1 MNMTQKNLFREG
13 EVLFTK
19 EECEFIKNG
28 IQDSP
33 AGTSSDDIHRR
44 YEEFLILDVKILDLI
59 FEKIKK
65 YGVKKIKEG
74 RVLCYKKGCFFNMH
88 TDAYVGKTHR
98 YKTVLIQL
106 SDENDYEGGELIIEN
121 KIMDKKI
128 GTTVMIDATVLH
140 GMKVLKNGV
149 RFSFVIWLDR
159 EDMGLKNMETNKII

>member
-1 MNMTQKNLFREG
+1 MNMKEKVSFNLG

-19 EECEFIKNG
+19 EECEFIKKG
-28 IQDSP
+28 IENSP
-33 AGTSSDDIHRR
+33 AGTSSDDMHRR
-44 YEEFLILDVKILDLI
+44 YEEFLILDDEILNLI
-59 FEKIKK
+59 FEKIKNF
-65 YGVKKIKEG
+65 GVKKIKEG
-74 RVLCYKKGCFFNMH
+74 RILCYKKGCFFNMH
-88 TDAYVGKTHR
+88 TDAYVGKLHR

-106 SDENDYEGGELIIEN
+106 SDEHEYEGGELIIEN

-159 EDMGLKNMETNKII
+159 EDMGLGRVETDKII